1 MLERYQFLQKFL
13 KESKEFGAQRQESE
27 KKAVAIA
34 LQNLARNSGYGDVT
48 RLTWSMETELIK
60 EITPYLTPKEI
71 EGVEVYVQV
80 NNEGKPEIK
89 QVRAG
94 KELNS
99 LPPKLKKHPYVEE
112 LKAVHKILKDQHA
125 RSRIML
131 EQAMEDCTR
140 FKENELRKLM
150 KNPVI
155 WPLLRNLV
163 FTSNGRTGFYTDGLL
178 ITADCICLPLTPK
191 EELRIA
197 HPTDL
202 YASGN
207 WHAYQKFLFDKA
219 IRQPFKQVF
228 RELYIPTPEE
238 KDATQ
243 SRRYAGNQIQPQKTV
258 AVLKGRRWVAD
269 YEDGL
274 QKIYYKENIIAT
286 IYAMADWFSP
296 ADIEAP
302 TLEFVCFHNRK
313 DYKPMKI
320 SEIPPVVFSEV
331 MRDVD
336 LAVSVAHA
344 GSVDPETSHS
354 TIEMRRALVELTLPL
369 FHFSNVRVKGNFAYI
384 EGKLGKYNIHL
395 GSGVIHKA
403 GGAQIAVLP
412 VHSQSRGRLFLPF
425 VDEDPKTAE
434 ILTKIIFFAEDDKIK
449 DPSILNQ
456 IK

>member
-1 MLERYQFLQKFL
+1 MYNAAKYISLSNTHTRARKFADAVNGKTKAADAKKEIIAKRNKDLLMSYGLIPLGRKADKELLERYQFLQKFL

-178 ITADCICLPLTPK
+178 ITADGICLPLTPK

-207 WHAYQKFLFDKA
+207 WHAYQKFL
-219 IRQPFKQVF
+219 
-228 RELYIPTPEE
+228 
-238 KDATQ
+238 
-243 SRRYAGNQIQPQKTV
+243 
-258 AVLKGRRWVAD
+258 
-269 YEDGL
+269 
-274 QKIYYKENIIAT
+274 
-286 IYAMADWFSP
+286 
-296 ADIEAP
+296 
-302 TLEFVCFHNRK
+302 
-313 DYKPMKI
+313 
-320 SEIPPVVFSEV
+320 
-331 MRDVD
+331 
-336 LAVSVAHA
+336 
-344 GSVDPETSHS
+344 
-354 TIEMRRALVELTLPL
+354 
-369 FHFSNVRVKGNFAYI
+369 
-384 EGKLGKYNIHL
+384 
-395 GSGVIHKA
+395 
-403 GGAQIAVLP
+403 
-412 VHSQSRGRLFLPF
+412 
-425 VDEDPKTAE
+425 
-434 ILTKIIFFAEDDKIK
+434 
-449 DPSILNQ
+449 
-456 IK
+456 